1 AVLVVLGFDQV
12 YAASSPLGGLGD
24 LLRSAIDRASFR
36 LIGTTTPEGERR
48 IVERDPL
55 LYQRL
60 TRQPVLEPSR
70 AVAAEMV
77 RGAAG
82 VYERHHGVQISEDAI
97 LTAVNL
103 AKRYVPDRFLPDS
116 AFDLLDEASAAKR
129 VDVDGEPSLDAPL
142 RRFESLQA
150 QLAVLVGADDD
161 ATRRTRQALEHEA
174 AQLEPL
180 VVQRRKA
187 IDSRRSARALLT
199 ALRSELSEQRT
210 AQKSAQRRGDLAR
223 VGEAEHVS
231 IPELESRLTRA
242 EAA

>member
-24 LLRSAIDRASFR
+24 LLRSALDRGAFR
-36 LIGTTTPEGERR
+36 LLGTTTPEGERR

-97 LTAVNL
+97 QTAVNL
-103 AKRYVPDRFLPDS
+103 AKRYVPDRLLPGS
-116 AFDLLDEASAAKR
+116 AFELLDEAAAYKR
-129 VDVDGEPSLDAPL
+129 VDVDGAPELDAPL
-142 RRFESLQA
+142 RRFESVQA
-150 QLAVLVGADDD
+150 QLAALSGASDD
-161 ATRRTRQALEHEA
+161 ATRRALRELEREA
-174 AQLEPL
+174 SELEPQVAAL
-180 VVQRRKA
+180 RKSL
-187 IDSRRSARALLT
+187 DSRRSARALI
-199 ALRSELSEQRT
+199 SG
-210 AQKSAQRRGDLAR
+210 RRRRHAAR
-223 VGEAEHVS
+223 AHV
-231 IPELESRLTRA
+231 RGRA
-242 EAA
+242 